1 MKTDKNDK
9 PAAGGPG
16 KSAEDRIQADGRV
29 PSSDMR
35 SYALLL
41 PEAKQKYMAF
51 YKSVYRDGFL
61 DLKTKEF
68 VAISAALVSGCK
80 GCLEGHLKKARKL
93 GATAEEIA
101 EVVAVASG
109 VAAATVVDRSD
120 IANYLLGNMFELG
133 EKEQEG

>member
-1 MKTDKNDK
+1 MSKNDH
-9 PAAGGPG
+9 PDNDPQ
-16 KSAEDRIQADGRV
+16 RITVDGRV

-51 YKSVYRDGFL
+51 YKSVYRDGHL
-61 DLKTKEF
+61 DILTKEF
-68 VAISAALVSGCK
+68 IAIGAALVAGCK
-80 GCLEGHLKKARKL
+80 GCLEGHMKKARKH
-93 GATAEEIA
+93 GATAEQIA

-120 IANYLLGNMFELG
+120 IANYTLGNLFEVPAADS
-133 EKEQEG
+133 